1 MRILSLVFIAMLS
14 LTTFGQPSF
23 AATVKVVV
31 DGSTIT
37 DFDIRQRAG
46 FIRLERRGK
55 SNPDRLKLAREELI
69 DEALMLGELKRIG
82 GSVSDRAVNDAYNNV
97 AIRLKLSTSKLTQIL
112 NAAGVQSKTL
122 KDKLRAQLAWQQVV
136 QRVLRRKVQISDLEL
151 DLAAREEVG
160 NTTNYDF
167 ILTEIVFLNTTG
179 STRSRTNEANQYR
192 RNFNGCENAVDLS
205 LSYRDAAV
213 RKMGRRHSTQLPD
226 PVAKELARL
235 NVGGVTKPRTIASGV
250 QLLAVCAKTAAEDL
264 TFVKNKLRNEV
275 GTEKLQDE
283 AKQYLAQLRKKAS
296 IDYR

>member
-14 LTTFGQPSF
+14 LTTFGQSSF

-31 DGSTIT
+31 DGNTIT
-37 DFDIRQRAG
+37 DFAISQRAG
-46 FIRLERRGK
+46 FMRLERRGK
-55 SNPDRLKLAREELI
+55 SNADRLKLAREELI
-69 DEALMLGELKRIG
+69 DEALMFAELKRIG
-82 GSVSDRAVNDAYNNV
+82 GSISDRAVNDAYNRV
-97 AIRLKLSTSKLTQIL
+97 AVRLKLSSSKLTEIL

-136 QRVLRRKVQISDLEL
+136 QQVLRRKVQISDLEL

-167 ILTEIVFLNTTG
+167 MLTEIVFLNTTG
-179 STRSRTNEANQYR
+179 NTRSRTNEANQYR
-192 RNFNGCENAVDLS
+192 RNFNGCDNAVDLS

-226 PVAKELARL
+226 PVAKELAGL
-235 NVGGVTKPRTIASGV
+235 NVGGITKPRTIASGV
-250 QLLAVCAKTAAEDL
+250 QMLAVCAKTAAEDL

-283 AKQYLAQLRKKAS
+283 AKQYLAQLREKAS
-296 IDYR
+296 IEYR